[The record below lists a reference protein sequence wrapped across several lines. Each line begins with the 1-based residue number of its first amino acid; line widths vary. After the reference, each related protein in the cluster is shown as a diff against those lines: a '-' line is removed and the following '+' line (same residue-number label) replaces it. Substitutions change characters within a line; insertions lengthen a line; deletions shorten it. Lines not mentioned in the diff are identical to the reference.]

1 MPNFLTLEICSYAL
15 LQEPKFL
22 GIHETITYF
31 VGPLTWKDPSTG
43 RFKLIGVVSFGKQKC
58 TSGDVPSAFAK
69 VTHVLDWIKDVT
81 GL

>member
-1 MPNFLTLEICSYAL
+1 MPCFKNLNF
-15 LQEPKFL
+15 F

-43 RFKLIGVVSFGKQKC
+43 RFKLIGVVSFGAEDQKC
-58 TSGDVPSAFAK
+58 ISNGDKPGAYAK

-81 GL
+81 DL